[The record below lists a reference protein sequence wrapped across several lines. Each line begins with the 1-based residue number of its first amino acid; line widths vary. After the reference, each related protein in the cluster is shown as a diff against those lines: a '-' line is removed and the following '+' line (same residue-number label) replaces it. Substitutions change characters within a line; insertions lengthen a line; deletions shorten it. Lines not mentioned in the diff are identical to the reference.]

1 MTTTAWVVPLLVSG
15 GVALAATPLA
25 RSVANRSGLVDRPAR
40 HKAHRRA
47 TPYLGGIAIAAAVI
61 AGRLARSP
69 TRLGAVTAALAVVIA
84 LVGLLDDD
92 RYVPPRWRI
101 TIEAACAGGAVLAG
115 LRITGAGVA
124 WLDVAV
130 TVLLLVGV
138 TNAINLMDNLDG
150 LAAGVTAA
158 GAAGAGII
166 AALGGDGSTS
176 VDAASLVGACLAFLV
191 FNARP
196 ASIFMG
202 DAGSLFLG
210 FLLTAVA
217 IRAGVG
223 LPEPASLVVPLLIL
237 GLPIADTTTV
247 VLARLR
253 HDRSPFQGG
262 RDHLSHRLA
271 GTGMGAGPA
280 VAVLIAVEGVMSGLA
295 VVAARQVVPLG
306 IVVAAG
312 VVVLL
317 VVLVVAGRVRV
328 YSTDPVRLPRVLTWG
343 APFLVVLA
351 GALTVP
357 AALAMIR
364 AHRPALAGEAALEDA
379 LAAAR
384 SGHLSAL
391 SADLARARQ
400 DFDRANRDLAGPL
413 VTVGRAYPVLSS
425 NLDAARTIVRAG
437 LTISGLGTQLTSRG
451 ESLDLSVH
459 DGTVPLQALAQAA
472 PGLRAA
478 SRSISTSAQDVDHLS
493 HTYLVSQIAD
503 AVDRLG
509 RALGPAQQDLQVAAG
524 TATYLPRLLGGDG
537 PRRYFVAVQNPT
549 EQRGTGGLIGNW
561 GILDASNG
569 HLHLERFARLEQ
581 LSPTGNSP
589 RALRAPAAYLAR
601 YAIFDPAHDWQNVN
615 MSPDFPTVGSVI
627 VDLFPQAEGTRVD
640 GVVAV
645 DPAVLGA
652 LLSLT
657 GPIQVPGWPEPIS
670 ASTVEA
676 VTLHDAYVAYADET
690 QRANFLGAVAQDAF
704 TAFSRLNLSNLSQ
717 FVSVLGPL
725 LHQQDVQVYSTRPT
739 EEAFVEQV
747 GLAGAFPTVRSS
759 ALAITTQNVAAN
771 KIDYYLHRSLDYQVT
786 LTPQATAGKAAESA
800 QADVEATL
808 ALHNAAPASGLPPSI
823 IGPYSAQFRAGEE
836 ATYLSLYSELTFG
849 SATLNGAPTSLSSG
863 TELGRNVYSTFI
875 DVDSG
880 KTATLGVSLTGR
892 IPLLPGGW
900 YELDLPH
907 QPSVNPDQVAVVV
920 AVPDG
925 WRVTGV
931 RGGTQSG
938 PGTVRA
944 IFTQS
949 ADRSVW
955 VRVAPTGR

>member
-1 MTTTAWVVPLLVSG
+1 LLVSG
-15 GVALAATPLA
+15 GVALAATPIA
-25 RSVANRSGLVDRPAR
+25 RSVANRAGLVDRPAP
-40 HKAHRRA
+40 HKAHRRV
-47 TPYLGGIAIAAAVI
+47 TPYLGGIAIAVAVI
-61 AGRLARSP
+61 AGRLARAP
-69 TRLGAVTAALAVVIA
+69 THLDAVTIGLAVVIA
-84 LVGLLDDD
+84 VVGLLDDD

-101 TIEAACAGGAVLAG
+101 TIEAVCAGGAVLAG
-115 LRITGAGVA
+115 LRITGTGVA
-124 WLDVAV
+124 WLNVAL

-166 AALGGDGSTS
+166 AALGGNSGTS

-210 FLLTAVA
+210 FLWTAVA
-217 IRAGVG
+217 IRAGTG

-237 GLPIADTTTV
+237 ALPLVDTTLV

-271 GTGMGAGPA
+271 GTGIGAGPA
-280 VAVLIAVEGVMSGLA
+280 VAVLIGVEAIMSGLA
-295 VVAARQVVPLG
+295 VVAARQVLPLG
-306 IVVAAG
+306 IVVAVA

-317 VVLVVAGRVRV
+317 AVVVVAGRVRV
-328 YSTDPVRLPRVLTWG
+328 YSTDPVALPRVLTWG
-343 APFLVVLA
+343 VPLLVLLA
-351 GALTVP
+351 GALTIP
-357 AALAMIR
+357 AAIGMLR

-379 LAAAR
+379 LGAAHAGR
-384 SGHLSAL
+384 LSAVT
-391 SADLARARQ
+391 ADLARAQ
-400 DFDRANRDLAGPL
+400 QYFVEAKHDLDGPL
-413 VTVGRAYPVLSS
+413 VTAGRAYPVLST
-425 NLDAARTIVRAG
+425 NLDAARTIVRTG
-437 LTISGLGTQLTSRG
+437 LAISGLGSQLTRSSG
-451 ESLDLSVH
+451 SLNLSVH
-459 DGTVPLQALAQAA
+459 DGTVPLQALTQAA

-478 SRSISTSAQDVDHLS
+478 SQSVSASARDVAHLS
-493 HTYLVSQIAD
+493 HTYLVSEVAD
-503 AVDRLG
+503 AVERLD

-524 TATYLPRLLGGDG
+524 TATYLPQLLGRDD

-561 GILDASNG
+561 GILDATSG

-581 LSPTGNSP
+581 LIRPVNSSVS
-589 RALRAPAAYLAR
+589 LRAPAAYLTR

-627 VDLFPQAEGTRVD
+627 VDLFPQSGGTRVD

-652 LLSLT
+652 LLRLT
-657 GPIQVPGWPEPIS
+657 GPIQVPGWPVPIS
-670 ASTVEA
+670 AGNVEA
-676 VTLHDAYVAYADET
+676 VTLHGAYLAYADET
-690 QRANFLGAVAQDAF
+690 QRANFLGTVAQDAF
-704 TAFSRLNLSNLSQ
+704 SAFTQLNLSKLSQ
-717 FVSVLGPL
+717 FISVLGPL
-725 LHQQDVQVYSTRPT
+725 LHQQDVQVYSNQPA
-739 EEAFVEQV
+739 EEAFLEQV
-747 GLAGAFPTVRSS
+747 GLAGAFPPVRSS
-759 ALAITTQNVAAN
+759 SLAITTQNVAAN

-786 LTPQATAGKAAESA
+786 LTPKATAAGAATSA
-800 QADVEATL
+800 QADVEVTM

-836 ATYLSLYSELTFG
+836 ATYLSLYSELTFRAAALDG
-849 SATLNGAPTSLSSG
+849 TPTSLSSG
-863 TELGRNVYSTFI
+863 TELSRNVYSTFV
-875 DVDSG
+875 DVNSG
-880 KTATLGVSLTGR
+880 KTATIGVSLAGR
-892 IPLLPGGW
+892 ISLLAGGW

-907 QPSVNPDQVAVVV
+907 QPSVNSDQVAVVV
-920 AVPDG
+920 SIADG

-931 RGGTQSG
+931 RGGAHVG
-938 PGTVRA
+938 PGTVKA
-944 IFTQS
+944 SFTQS
-949 ADRSVW
+949 ADRSLW
-955 VRVAPTGR
+955 VRVAPSGQ